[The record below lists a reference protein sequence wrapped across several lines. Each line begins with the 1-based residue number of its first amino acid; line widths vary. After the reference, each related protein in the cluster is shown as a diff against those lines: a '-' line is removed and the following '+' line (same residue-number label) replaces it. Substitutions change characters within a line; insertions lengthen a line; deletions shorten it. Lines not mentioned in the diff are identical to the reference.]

1 MDIMH
6 ETKEEGVLMV
16 HHHFARSRKNRGIH
30 ARNRGVFHSFEN
42 AKK

>member
-1 MDIMH
+1 MDRMH
-6 ETKEEGVLMV
+6 EAKEKGFLMV
-16 HHHFARSRKNRGIH
+16 RHHFARSLKSRGIH